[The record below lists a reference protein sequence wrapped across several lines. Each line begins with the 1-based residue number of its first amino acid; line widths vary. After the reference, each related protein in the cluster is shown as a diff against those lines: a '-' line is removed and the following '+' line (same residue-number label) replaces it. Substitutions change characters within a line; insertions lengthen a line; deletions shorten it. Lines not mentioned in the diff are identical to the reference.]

1 MVDMKSPRT
10 IDQLHAEM
18 MAADPNC
25 ALTLYALRRLV
36 RTGEIRSC
44 RIGRKY
50 LVTHQAVTDFL
61 NGKVLADPDPGPSSV
76 AGIRRI
82 M

>member
-1 MVDMKSPRT
+1 MKNPESPRT

-18 MAADPNC
+18 MAEDPNC

-36 RTGEIRSC
+36 RSGEIKSC

-61 NGKVLADPDPGPSSV
+61 TGQTQTLPAAPATV

-82 M
+82 V

>member
-1 MVDMKSPRT
+1 MSTESPRT

-18 MAADPNC
+18 MAEDHNC
-25 ALTLYALRRLV
+25 ALTLSALRRLV
-36 RTGEIRSC
+36 RTGEIKSC

-61 NGKVLADPDPGPSSV
+61 TGQTQTMPAAPATV

>member
-1 MVDMKSPRT
+1 MSAESPRT

-36 RTGEIRSC
+36 RSGEIKSC

-61 NGKVLADPDPGPSSV
+61 TGQTQTMPATPATV

-82 M
+82 E

>member
-1 MVDMKSPRT
+1 MSNPESPRT
-10 IDQLHAEM
+10 IGQIHAEM
-18 MAADPNC
+18 MADDPNC
-25 ALTLYALRRLV
+25 ALTLSALRRLV
-36 RTGEIRSC
+36 RTGEIKSC

-61 NGKVLADPDPGPSSV
+61 TGQTQAMPATPATV

-82 M
+82 V

>member
-1 MVDMKSPRT
+1 MSNPESPRT
-10 IDQLHAEM
+10 IGQIHAEM
-18 MAADPNC
+18 MADDPNC
-25 ALTLYALRRLV
+25 ALTLSALRRLV
-36 RTGEIRSC
+36 RTGEIKSC

-61 NGKVLADPDPGPSSV
+61 TGQTQAMPAAPATV

>member
-1 MVDMKSPRT
+1 MSNPESPRT
-10 IDQLHAEM
+10 IGQIHAEM
-18 MAADPNC
+18 MADDPNC
-25 ALTLYALRRLV
+25 ALTLSALRRLV
-36 RTGEIRSC
+36 RTGEIKSC

-61 NGKVLADPDPGPSSV
+61 TGQTQAMPAAPATV

-82 M
+82 V

>member
-1 MVDMKSPRT
+1 MVDNHNPRT
-10 IDQLHAEM
+10 IGQLHSELL
-18 MAADPNC
+18 AADPNC
-25 ALTLYALRRLV
+25 ALTLTALRRLV
-36 RTGEIRSC
+36 RSGEIKSC

-61 NGKVLADPDPGPSSV
+61 TGQTQIKPANPTTV

-82 M
+82 V

>member
-1 MVDMKSPRT
+1 MKNPESPRT

-18 MAADPNC
+18 MAEDPNC

-36 RTGEIRSC
+36 RSGEIKSC

-61 NGKVLADPDPGPSSV
+61 TGQTQTMPAAPATV

-82 M
+82 V

>member
-1 MVDMKSPRT
+1 MSNPESPRT
-10 IDQLHAEM
+10 IGQIHAEM
-18 MAADPNC
+18 MADDPDC
-25 ALTLYALRRLV
+25 ALTLSALRRLV
-36 RTGEIRSC
+36 RTGEIKSC

-61 NGKVLADPDPGPSSV
+61 TGQTQTMPAAPATV

-82 M
+82 T

>member
-1 MVDMKSPRT
+1 MINRESPRIIT
-10 IDQLHAEM
+10 QLHAEL

-25 ALTLYALRRLV
+25 ALTLSALRRLV
-36 RTGEIRSC
+36 RTGEIKSC
-44 RIGRKY
+44 RVGRKY

-61 NGKVLADPDPGPSSV
+61 TGQTQTKPATPITV

-82 M
+82 I